1 MSDVEIGLVSILF
14 VLVSVYIGMHVGVA
28 LSLISFFGVWMI
40 QGDLTVAGK
49 LLALAAAESLQRYE
63 FGVIPLFVLMGL
75 FVSVS
80 DIGRDTYD
88 VANHIFRK
96 LKGGLGIATVAANA
110 VFAAV
115 TGTSIASASVFT
127 KVAVPEMLR
136 LGYKPRFAVGVVAG
150 SSVLG
155 MLIPPSLLL
164 ILFGILAETSI
175 GDLFIAGVLPGIL
188 LAFAFAVLISFLAYR
203 WPDYVQP
210 DMERRMAESRDAE
223 MSLFHMIIKLVPI
236 VLLICLVLGGIYGGV
251 FTATEAGGVGALGG
265 FILTLVRRKLSLSN
279 LWRVLVET
287 GHVTA
292 AICFLLISAHLYGRM
307 LTISGIPTEMEE
319 FIVSSGLGFVALI
332 TIYIIILV
340 VLGTIMSAGEIML
353 IMVPLAVP
361 AMGVFDVDLVWL
373 GIVTV
378 IGVEIGLLTPPL
390 GLACFVIHNNLQDKR
405 ISVNDIFYGA
415 APFAL
420 TMLLVLILV
429 TVFPQIALFLVY

>member
-1 MSDVEIGLVSILF
+1 
-14 VLVSVYIGMHVGVA
+14 
-28 LSLISFFGVWMI
+28 
-40 QGDLTVAGK
+40 
-49 LLALAAAESLQRYE
+49 
-63 FGVIPLFVLMGL
+63 MGL

-96 LKGGLGIATVAANA
+96 VKGGLGTATVAANA

-136 LGYKPRFAVGVVAG
+136 LGYRPRFAVGVVAG

-164 ILFGILAETSI
+164 ILFGILAEISI
-175 GDLFIAGVLPGIL
+175 GDLFIAGILPGIL
-188 LAFAFAVLISFLAYR
+188 LSVAFAVVISVMANR

-210 DMERRMAESRDAE
+210 NMTERMAEAGQSE
-223 MSLFHMIIKLVPI
+223 MSWFIIVWKLLPI
-236 VLLICLVLGGIYGGV
+236 FLLVALVMGGIYGGV

-265 FILTLVRRKLSLSN
+265 FILALARGKLSLAN

-287 GHVTA
+287 GHVTS

-307 LTISGIPTEMEE
+307 ITISGIPTEMEA
-319 FIVSSGLGFVALI
+319 FIEGAGLSFATLMV
-332 TIYIIILV
+332 IYIVILV
-340 VLGTIMSAGEIML
+340 ILGTIMSAGEIML
-353 IMVPLAVP
+353 IMVPLVVP
-361 AMGVFDVDLVWL
+361 AVMLFEDVDLVWL

-390 GLACFVIHNNLQDKR
+390 GLACFIIHNNLQDKR
-405 ISVNDIFYGA
+405 ITVNDIFIGA

-420 TMLLVLILV
+420 TMLVVLILV
-429 TVFPQIALFLVY
+429 ALFPQIALFLVYLR